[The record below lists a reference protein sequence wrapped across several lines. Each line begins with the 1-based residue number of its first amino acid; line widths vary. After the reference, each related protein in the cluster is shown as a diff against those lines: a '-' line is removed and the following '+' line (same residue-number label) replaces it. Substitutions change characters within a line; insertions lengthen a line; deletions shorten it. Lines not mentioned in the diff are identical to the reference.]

1 MSVRLKWRWDVVCLG
16 IAHNAFFSFRNLVK
30 YMDGSP
36 TGRTHAAWLASL
48 ANSLSSA
55 KASSSKVLS
64 IVNTID
70 SLFLGTSRSKDTSPS
85 TKTLFF
91 FGKKKYFTMAADI
104 GANSCTI
111 VKAVYSIALLIFSI
125 IVVMALIFDEQT
137 NLSQDVHP
145 GLAFVLIWVAL
156 LWLSLVEGGQASMVG
171 LPPIDRELYRESHPI
186 SFRICDH
193 GHKGDNLD
201 RYLMGRQFMVL
212 ALVFVINLSGAPI
225 EDASVLSLP
234 DPLANAFLKSGL
246 AMILMTCM
254 IGQLNTQVNASHCML
269 DFINDWGN
277 WFTVKVAM
285 AIEASGLLHASYLI
299 QMIVAGLAGKPIE
312 SNEEPR
318 DAFMNILFWGRV
330 LISVGIL
337 TFAFVATFAALFD
350 GKTTMWDGVPEV
362 VAVVLFFLL
371 MAVVGMLEGMQIAFF
386 AVAKLTDEERNSSVW
401 ASRTCN
407 VLFEGEGHNL
417 PGFMVGRQLCVVSC
431 FFVIARVTSM
441 DVEDGESNVL
451 GVSDGAQEFFNT
463 GLLGALITT
472 IVASIAWQLVA
483 SAFPVAFLST
493 PITYVLLRICLF
505 LEATGICTGAW
516 VLAAIHR
523 KVSGFQRDE
532 VYVGTAEERAAMQ
545 HGDKVNG
552 KSDVGHLAGGA
563 FPATHDLPYYESWI
577 AGGNFSERRAKI
589 LQNIAILRDQV
600 DAATS
605 MDEKAT
611 YEAALKKEVAALR
624 HVNREEGESV
634 RHLEKTNP
642 SAAPKEIEEEDDE
655 DVEDED
661 VEVA

>member
-1 MSVRLKWRWDVVCLG
+1 MTSESTANGFYLLKA
-16 IAHNAFFSFRNLVK
+16 I
-30 YMDGSP
+30 
-36 TGRTHAAWLASL
+36 
-48 ANSLSSA
+48 
-55 KASSSKVLS
+55 
-64 IVNTID
+64 
-70 SLFLGTSRSKDTSPS
+70 
-85 TKTLFF
+85 
-91 FGKKKYFTMAADI
+91 
-104 GANSCTI
+104 
-111 VKAVYSIALLIFSI
+111 YSIALLIFSI
-125 IVVMALIFDEQT
+125 VIVMALIFDEQT
-137 NLSQDVHP
+137 SLSEDTHP
-145 GLAFVLIWVAL
+145 ALAFVLIWVAL
-156 LWLSLVEGGQASMVG
+156 IWLSLVEGGQASMVG

-186 SFRICDH
+186 SFRICEH

-234 DPLANAFLKSGL
+234 DVVSNAFLKSGL

-299 QMIVAGLAGKPIE
+299 QMIVAAIAGKPIE

-318 DAFMNILFWGRV
+318 DGFANLVFWGRV
-330 LISVGIL
+330 LMSCAIL
-337 TFAFVATFAALFD
+337 FFAFFATIAALFD

-362 VAVVLFFLL
+362 VALILFFAL

-401 ASRTCN
+401 ATRTCD
-407 VLFEGEGHNL
+407 LLYSGEGHNL

-451 GVSDGAQEFFNT
+451 GVSDGTQEFFNT

-493 PITYVLLRICLF
+493 PITYILLRICLF

-523 KVSGFQRDE
+523 KVAGFQRDE
-532 VYVGTAEERAAMQ
+532 VYVGTAEERAAME
-545 HGDKVNG
+545 HGDKPATT
-552 KSDVGHLAGGA
+552 SEVGHLAGGA
-563 FPATHDLPYYESWI
+563 FPANNNLPVYDTWI
-577 AGGNFSERRAKI
+577 AGGNFSERRGKI
-589 LQNIAILRDQV
+589 LENIVILREQV
-600 DAATS
+600 DSAS
-605 MDEKAT
+605 SPDERAT
-611 YEAALKKEVAALR
+611 YESALEKEVAALR
-624 HVNREEGESV
+624 HVNREEGESFQ
-634 RHLEKTNP
+634 RNKTEDKAKNP
-642 SAAPKEIEEEDDE
+642 EED
-655 DVEDED
+655 V
-661 VEVA
+661 

>member
-1 MSVRLKWRWDVVCLG
+1 MVV
-16 IAHNAFFSFRNLVK
+16 A
-30 YMDGSP
+30 SP
-36 TGRTHAAWLASL
+36 TRILPSSPQNQRSL
-48 ANSLSSA
+48 VRPQITTKEAQKQKKYKKSA
-55 KASSSKVLS
+55 K
-64 IVNTID
+64 
-70 SLFLGTSRSKDTSPS
+70 
-85 TKTLFF
+85 
-91 FGKKKYFTMAADI
+91 MADEL
-104 GANSCTI
+104 GANGCYM
-111 VKAVYSIALLIFSI
+111 VKAIYSIGLLIFSI
-125 IVVMALIFDEQT
+125 VIVMALIFDEQT
-137 NLSQDVHP
+137 SLSEDTHP
-145 GLAFVLIWVAL
+145 ALAFVLIWVAL
-156 LWLSLVEGGQASMVG
+156 IWLSLVEGGQASMVG

-186 SFRICDH
+186 SFRICEQ

-234 DPLANAFLKSGL
+234 DVVSNAFLKSGL

-299 QMIVAGLAGKPIE
+299 QIIVAGIAGKPIE

-318 DAFMNILFWGRV
+318 DGLANLLFWGRV
-330 LISVGIL
+330 LFSCAL
-337 TFAFVATFAALFD
+337 LFFAFFATIAALFD

-362 VAVVLFFLL
+362 VALILFFAL

-401 ASRTCN
+401 ATRTCE
-407 VLFEGEGHNL
+407 LLYSGEGHNL

-441 DVEDGESNVL
+441 DVDDGESNVL
-451 GVSDGAQEFFNT
+451 GVSDGTQEFFNT

-493 PITYVLLRICLF
+493 PITYILLRICLF

-516 VLAAIHR
+516 VLASIHR
-523 KVSGFQRDE
+523 QVGGFQRDE
-532 VYVGTAEERAAMQ
+532 VYVGTAEERAAME
-545 HGDKVNG
+545 HGDKPPHT
-552 KSDVGHLAGGA
+552 SEVGHLAGGA
-563 FPATHDLPYYESWI
+563 FPANHDLPGYETRG
-577 AGGNFSERRAKI
+577 ATPTQRRTLIEKNIGI
-589 LQNIAILRDQV
+589 LKAQIRQ
-600 DAATS
+600 ATTS
-605 MDEKAT
+605 DEKQVF
-611 YEAALKKEVAALR
+611 ESALKKEKNALR
-624 HVNREEGESV
+624 QISEVGDAV
-634 RHLEKTNP
+634 KTID
-642 SAAPKEIEEEDDE
+642 K
-655 DVEDED
+655 V
-661 VEVA
+661 

>member
-1 MSVRLKWRWDVVCLG
+1 MADEPGANGCY
-16 IAHNAFFSFRNLVK
+16 LVK
-30 YMDGSP
+30 
-36 TGRTHAAWLASL
+36 A
-48 ANSLSSA
+48 
-55 KASSSKVLS
+55 
-64 IVNTID
+64 I
-70 SLFLGTSRSKDTSPS
+70 
-85 TKTLFF
+85 
-91 FGKKKYFTMAADI
+91 
-104 GANSCTI
+104 
-111 VKAVYSIALLIFSI
+111 YSIGLLIFSI

-137 NLSQDVHP
+137 SLSEDVHP
-145 GLAFVLIWVAL
+145 ALAFVLIWVAL

-225 EDASVLSLP
+225 EDASVLNLP

-330 LISVGIL
+330 LLSVGIL

-407 VLFEGEGHNL
+407 LLFQGEGHNL

-493 PITYVLLRICLF
+493 PITYILLRICLF

-523 KVSGFQRDE
+523 KLSGFQRDE
-532 VYVGTAEERAAMQ
+532 VYVGTAEERAAME
-545 HGDKVNG
+545 HGDKPNT
-552 KSDVGHLAGGA
+552 KSNVGHLGGGA
-563 FPATHDLPYYESWI
+563 FPAGKDLPTFDKWI
-577 AGGNFSERRAKI
+577 AGGNFTERRAQI
-589 LQNIAILRDQV
+589 LKNIRDLREQMALASTDEEKQV
-600 DAATS
+600 
-605 MDEKAT
+605 
-611 YEAALKKEVAALR
+611 YEIALKKENGALKQ
-624 HVNREEGESV
+624 VNREEGESF
-634 RHLEKTNP
+634 HALHGKDEM
-642 SAAPKEIEEEDDE
+642 SASQPKSIE
-655 DVEDED
+655 
-661 VEVA
+661 

>member
-1 MSVRLKWRWDVVCLG
+1 MTSESAANGFYLLKA
-16 IAHNAFFSFRNLVK
+16 I
-30 YMDGSP
+30 
-36 TGRTHAAWLASL
+36 
-48 ANSLSSA
+48 
-55 KASSSKVLS
+55 
-64 IVNTID
+64 
-70 SLFLGTSRSKDTSPS
+70 
-85 TKTLFF
+85 
-91 FGKKKYFTMAADI
+91 
-104 GANSCTI
+104 
-111 VKAVYSIALLIFSI
+111 YSIALLIFSI
-125 IVVMALIFDEQT
+125 VIVMALIFDEQT
-137 NLSQDVHP
+137 SLSEDTHP
-145 GLAFVLIWVAL
+145 ALAFVLIWVAL
-156 LWLSLVEGGQASMVG
+156 IWLSLVEGGQASMVG

-186 SFRICDH
+186 SFRICEH

-234 DPLANAFLKSGL
+234 DVVSNAFLKSGL

-299 QMIVAGLAGKPIE
+299 QMIVAAIAGKPIE

-318 DAFMNILFWGRV
+318 DGFANLVFWGRV
-330 LISVGIL
+330 LMSCAIL
-337 TFAFVATFAALFD
+337 FFAFFATIAALFD

-362 VAVVLFFLL
+362 VALILFFAL

-401 ASRTCN
+401 ATRTCD
-407 VLFEGEGHNL
+407 LLYSGEGHNL

-451 GVSDGAQEFFNT
+451 GVSDGTQEFFNT

-493 PITYVLLRICLF
+493 PITYILLRICLF

-523 KVSGFQRDE
+523 KVAGFQRDE
-532 VYVGTAEERAAMQ
+532 VYVGTAEERAAME
-545 HGDKVNG
+545 HGDKPATT
-552 KSDVGHLAGGA
+552 SEVGHLAGGA
-563 FPATHDLPYYESWI
+563 FPANNNLPVYDTWI
-577 AGGNFSERRAKI
+577 AGGNFSERRGKI
-589 LQNIAILRDQV
+589 LENIVILREQV
-600 DAATS
+600 DSAS
-605 MDEKAT
+605 SPDERAT
-611 YEAALKKEVAALR
+611 YESALEKEVAALR
-624 HVNREEGESV
+624 HVNREEGESFQ
-634 RHLEKTNP
+634 RNKTEDKAKNP
-642 SAAPKEIEEEDDE
+642 EED
-655 DVEDED
+655 V
-661 VEVA
+661 